1 MGIKRLSP
9 RMERIILSQ
18 KLSLP
23 LPEAVLAEA
32 IEVAGL
38 LNAAVLSE
46 IVLRAAVVNPAIR
59 YTVWRYV
66 TEGLKPS
73 PNLCQNCQDHNNDL
87 FELQDPDELSDMF
100 SYGEWLDEDTF
111 ALNLHPNCACLVVRD
126 HDVYW

>member
-1 MGIKRLSP
+1 
-9 RMERIILSQ
+9 MERIILSQ

-32 IEVAGL
+32 IEIARL

-46 IVLRAAVVNPAIR
+46 IGFKAAVVNPAIR

-66 TEGLKPS
+66 TEGLAPS
-73 PNLCQNCQDHNNDL
+73 PNLCRNCDDNKTDTY
-87 FELQDPDELSDMF
+87 ELKDPDELLDMF
-100 SYGEWLDEDTF
+100 PWGEWLDDDTF
-111 ALNLHPNCACLVVRD
+111 AVNQHPNCRCLVVRD